1 MTENN
6 GFLTGTD
13 KEFLRGER
21 EYTGENAKQN
31 RYERRQAIAERARQ
45 AFADFALLFD
55 TLDEHER
62 NRIFDTDVDG
72 EVPVPTEGLRS
83 DLTDTVAFLYLALE
97 GEINSEVATNR
108 RFSFPFDSLLDSAIR
123 RAERARYDRRIVVEF
138 EPPEVSVRTNIDAAA
153 LESAIDKLARHSY
166 SELTQSE
173 MFSVLYRFGELHGEE
188 SYSRLA
194 ERVQDRRAE
203 LDIDE
208 REPWDVREMFS
219 DLGDTVDE

>member
-1 MTENN
+1 MTKNS
-6 GFLTGTD
+6 GFLTGAD

-31 RYERRQAIAERARQ
+31 RYERRQAIAERTRQ

-62 NRIFDTDVDG
+62 NRIFDIDVDS

-97 GEINSEVATNR
+97 GEIDSEVAANR
-108 RFSFPFDSLLDSAIR
+108 RFSFPFDSLLGSAVR
-123 RAERARYDRRIVVEF
+123 RAEKARYDRRIVVEF
-138 EPPEVSVRTNIDAAA
+138 EPPEVTVRTNIDAAT
-153 LESAIDKLARHSY
+153 LESAIDKLARQSY

-194 ERVQDRRAE
+194 DRVRARRDE
-203 LDIDE
+203 LDID
-208 REPWDVREMFS
+208 VFS
-219 DLGDTVDE
+219 QVDLSEIFGDQRDE